1 MKFGKMASKILLL
14 LAIVSVAHCTVY
26 FKETFDDMKAWVN
39 SKSKGDQAGA
49 MKLSSGKFYGDKDKD
64 QGMQTSQDAKFYQ
77 ISAKMEN
84 SFSNEG
90 KTLVLQ
96 FSVKHEQSID
106 CGGGYIKLFPSTLDG
121 ESMNGDSPYHVMF
134 GPDICGPGTKKVHVI
149 FTYKEKNHLIKKDIR
164 CKDDELTHLYTL
176 ILNADNTYEVRI
188 DGKKEES
195 GDLESDWDMLAP
207 KKIKDP
213 QAKKPDDWVDS
224 AKMDDPDDKK
234 PEDWEKPELIP
245 DPDAKKPEDWDE
257 EEDGEWEAPMVNNPE
272 YKGEWKPKQIDN
284 PAYKGEWVHPEIENP
299 EYSADPN
306 LYKFDDIGAVGFEIW
321 QVKSATIFDNIIVTD
336 DVAEAEAFAKETFEA
351 TKDGEKKMKDKF
363 DEEERKKQEEEDKK
377 RAAEEKD
384 KKPEEDEEGDD
395 EEEDEE
401 GKEDDKTEDDATKE
415 DETTTEPKDEL

>member
-1 MKFGKMASKILLL
+1 MN
-14 LAIVSVAHCTVY
+14 
-26 FKETFDDMKAWVN
+26 AWVA
-39 SKSKGDQAGA
+39 SKSKGADAGA
-49 MKLSSGKFYGDKDKD
+49 MKLSAGKFYGDAQKD

-77 ISAKMEN
+77 ISAKMEKA
-84 SFSNEG
+84 FSNEG

-106 CGGGYIKLFPSTLDG
+106 CGGGYIKLFPSTLEP

-134 GPDICGPGTKKVHVI
+134 GPDICGPGTKRVHVI
-149 FTYKEKNHLIKKDIR
+149 FTYKGKNHLIKKDIR

-176 ILNADNTYEVRI
+176 ILNSDNTYEVRI

-213 QAKKPDDWVDS
+213 QAKKPDDWVDN

-234 PEDWEKPELIP
+234 PDDWEKPELIP
-245 DPDAKKPEDWDE
+245 DTEAKKPEDWDE
-257 EEDGEWEAPMVNNPE
+257 EEDGEWEAPMINNPD

-284 PAYKGEWVHPEIENP
+284 PAYKGEWVHPEIDNP
-299 EYSADPN
+299 EYSADAN
-306 LYKFDDIGAVGFEIW
+306 LYKYDDIGAVGFEIW
-321 QVKSATIFDNIIVTD
+321 QVKSGTIFDNIIVTD

-351 TKDGEKKMKDKF
+351 TKDGEKMMKDKI

-395 EEEDEE
+395 EEEEDE
-401 GKEDDKTEDDATKE
+401 GKDEDKTEDDATKE
-415 DETTTEPKDEL
+415 DETTTEPKDEDKTEDDATKEDETT

>member
-1 MKFGKMASKILLL
+1 MS
-14 LAIVSVAHCTVY
+14 
-26 FKETFDDMKAWVN
+26 AWVN

-49 MKLSSGKFYGDKDKD
+49 MKLSAGKFYGDKEKD

-77 ISAKMEN
+77 ISAKMEK

-106 CGGGYIKLFPSTLDG
+106 CGGGYIKLFPSDLKL
-121 ESMNGDSPYHVMF
+121 ESMNGDSPYHIMF

-149 FTYKEKNHLIKKDIR
+149 LTYKGKNHLINKDIR

-176 ILNADNTYEVRI
+176 ILKSDNTYEVRI

-213 QAKKPDDWVDS
+213 QAKKPDDWVDN

-234 PEDWEKPELIP
+234 PDDWEKPELIP
-245 DPDAKKPEDWDE
+245 DTEAKKPDDWDD

-299 EYSADPN
+299 EYSADAN

-321 QVKSATIFDNIIVTD
+321 QVKSGTIFDNIIVTD

-351 TKDGEKKMKDKF
+351 TKDGEKKMKDKI

-384 KKPEEDEEGDD
+384 KKDDDEEGD
-395 EEEDEE
+395 EEEEEEEGKEDEKTEE
-401 GKEDDKTEDDATKE
+401 GKEDDTTKEEDDTVDDTTKS
-415 DETTTEPKDEL
+415 KDEL